1 MATDTGSYGLAL
13 DSAPPP
19 AGVLV
24 TGNERLRR
32 NWKSLDLHY
41 QPWLQAYMDI
51 QDYIA
56 PGRGRFPEKEA
67 KPNQK
72 SKISKNLINP
82 VAADA
87 LSVLGAGLQ
96 GGLSS
101 PARPWFQL
109 TFEDE
114 GLNKYGPAKQWLDD
128 CETRLYAIFKKS
140 NFYSIVHNVYE
151 EIGGFGTGC
160 LMVNP
165 HPDTVVSFT
174 YFTAG
179 DYRFAINEDNRT
191 HSWYRK
197 YRVQLHQ
204 LAKEFGIE
212 NISDTARRMLERNPY
227 DWREILHVV
236 EPNEQF
242 VFDPER
248 PQTSYGG
255 NKPFRSSYIEWTEPT
270 AILNQAGFFEMPVMT
285 PRWQVRSGEAYGWG
299 PGLLS
304 ISLAKMVQRMERL
317 AMLAEEKYVD
327 PPMGIAAQFKD
338 RMTDFSPGAKVH
350 IKDTD
355 DIRKAIGKLID
366 IDHNAITLFEN
377 KIAMTE
383 KRIQKI
389 FFYDLFLMI
398 SSMDKPM
405 TATEVATRN
414 EEKMVLIGP
423 TVTGQNYELLDPAIH
438 RTFAIAAR
446 AGMLPPPPR
455 EVAAAQYK
463 VEYVSVLAQA
473 QKLVNAQGMNA
484 YLATAERVAAI
495 QPESLDRTDWDEY
508 LQSYGDMMN
517 IANKIIRDDDAV
529 AEIRDARAQQQQQQ
543 QAIME
548 QTVNADNIAK
558 MGGAQVGEG
567 TMLDQFA
574 ETMGAK
580 PSGNA

>member
-1 MATDTGSYGLAL
+1 MATDTGSYGLTL
-13 DSAPPP
+13 ESVPPP
-19 AGVLV
+19 SGVIV

-32 NWKSLDLHY
+32 NWKSLDLNY
-41 QPWLQAYMDI
+41 QPWLSVY
-51 QDYIA
+51 QDVQEYIA

-67 KPNQK
+67 RPNQK

-140 NFYSIVHNVYE
+140 NFYTIVHNVYE

-165 HPDTVVSFT
+165 HPTAVVSFS
-174 YFTAG
+174 FLTAG
-179 DYRFAINEDNRT
+179 DYRFAVNDDNRT
-191 HSWYRK
+191 HSLYRK
-197 YRVQLHQ
+197 YRVPLHQ
-204 LAKEFGIE
+204 LVADFGLE
-212 NISDTARRMLERNPY
+212 SISDTARRMLERNPY
-227 DWREILHVV
+227 DYREILHVI
-236 EPNEQF
+236 EPNDQF
-242 VFDPER
+242 IQDPEK
-248 PQTSYGG
+248 PQSAYGG
-255 NKPFRSSYIEWTEPT
+255 NKPFRSTYIEWNEPN
-270 AILNQAGFFEMPVMT
+270 AVLNQSGTYEMPVMT
-285 PRWQVRSGEAYGWG
+285 PRWQVRSNEAYGWG
-299 PGLLS
+299 PGLLC
-304 ISLAKMVQRMERL
+304 INQAKMIQRMEKL
-317 AMLAEEKYVD
+317 AMLAEEKYID

-355 DIRKAIGKLID
+355 DIRKAIGKLVD
-366 IDHNAITLFEN
+366 IDANAVTLFEE
-377 KIAMTE
+377 KIRGVE
-383 KRIQKI
+383 KRIQRI

-398 SSMDKPM
+398 SSMEKPM

-446 AGMLPPPPR
+446 AGMLPPPPQ
-455 EVAAAQYK
+455 EVAQAQYK

-495 QPESLDRTDWDEY
+495 QPESLDRTNWDEY

-529 AEIRDARAQQQQQQ
+529 AEIRDARAQAQQQQ
-543 QAIME
+543 QAMME

-558 MGGAQVGEG
+558 MGGAQVGGG
-567 TMLDQFA
+567 TMLD
-574 ETMGAK
+574 EMSKTMGA
-580 PSGNA
+580 GEA